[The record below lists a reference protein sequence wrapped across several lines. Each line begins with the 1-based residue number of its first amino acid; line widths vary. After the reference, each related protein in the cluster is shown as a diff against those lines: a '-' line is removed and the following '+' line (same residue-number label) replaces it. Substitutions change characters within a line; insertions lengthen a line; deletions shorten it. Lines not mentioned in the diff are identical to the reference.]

1 MKSKISLATTE
12 TELEQW
18 DQVVYWLVIT
28 GKNSQMNKTKEKQ
41 WLFVWETIKIS
52 HETTG
57 FARRGVPC
65 YVVVLFNTGNN
76 STRET
81 KDDEVEEPRPHVE
94 SPLPFTSFLL
104 YRKIVPK
111 RTSKRPQSLED
122 GHWGRCRTQTTALTV
137 CHFVF
142 PNFLVWKWSEEKRV
156 VGSKQ
161 TLSASLRFDKILFNQ
176 ENEQEFSCSVA
187 NIFIR

>member
-1 MKSKISLATTE
+1 MYYLTPAKTRETKAKKCTYFNYQEVLTT
-12 TELEQW
+12 
-18 DQVVYWLVIT
+18 
-28 GKNSQMNKTKEKQ
+28 KNYSWNRGE
-41 WLFVWETIKIS
+41 
-52 HETTG
+52 
-57 FARRGVPC
+57 ARPLT
-65 YVVVLFNTGNN
+65 VLFNTGNN

-142 PNFLVWKWSEEKRV
+142 PNFLVWRKWSEEKKV

-161 TLSASLRFDKILFNQ
+161 TNSASLRFDKIFFNQ
-176 ENEQEFSCSVA
+176 ENEQEFSCPVA

>member
-1 MKSKISLATTE
+1 MWKRKNEKSTYFNYQEVLKNKNYSWNRGEARSLT
-12 TELEQW
+12 
-18 DQVVYWLVIT
+18 
-28 GKNSQMNKTKEKQ
+28 
-41 WLFVWETIKIS
+41 
-52 HETTG
+52 
-57 FARRGVPC
+57 
-65 YVVVLFNTGNN
+65 VLFNTG
-76 STRET
+76 ET

-94 SPLPFTSFLL
+94 SPLPFASLLL

-142 PNFLVWKWSEEKRV
+142 PNFLVWKWSEERKV

-161 TLSASLRFDKILFNQ
+161 TLSASLRFDKIFLQPRKWTGTFL
-176 ENEQEFSCSVA
+176 SCCKHFYKVSFWRTQK
-187 NIFIR
+187 NMHKIFI